1 MRASMKV
8 LIAVF
13 LFISMVGSRAYGQ
26 ERLRVFVSIL
36 PQKFIVEQIGREIVD
51 VDVMV
56 QPGASPHTYEPRPQQ
71 MVAISRARLYFAIG
85 VQFEKAWLE
94 RIASSNPAMKIINT
108 HEGIQRVQMLGHDHD
123 KEGGRQAHSHEEGEP
138 DPHIWLSPPLV
149 LSQAR
154 NILAAL
160 QKADPSNFELYEA
173 NYRRLA
179 SKIIDLDSELRKI
192 FEDKKGRSFMVFHPA
207 WGYFARAYGLS
218 QIPIELEGKE
228 PKPAQLKK
236 LIQEARD
243 RNVKI
248 IFLQPQFSARSAEQV
263 AREIGGEVVTVDP
276 LAFDWEANM
285 KEVAAKFHKALR

>member
-13 LFISMVGSRAYGQ
+13 LFVSMVGSRAYGQ

-123 KEGGRQAHSHEEGEP
+123 KEGEP

-192 FEDKKGRSFMVFHPA
+192 FKDKKGRSFMVFHPA

>member
-123 KEGGRQAHSHEEGEP
+123 KEGEP

-192 FEDKKGRSFMVFHPA
+192 FKDKKGRSFMVFHPA

>member
-1 MRASMKV
+1 MKV

-123 KEGGRQAHSHEEGEP
+123 KEGEP

-192 FEDKKGRSFMVFHPA
+192 FKDKKGRSFMVFHPA

>member
-1 MRASMKV
+1 MKV

-108 HEGIQRVQMLGHDHD
+108 HEGIQRMQMLGHDHD
-123 KEGGRQAHSHEEGEP
+123 KEGEP

-192 FEDKKGRSFMVFHPA
+192 FKDKKGRSFMVFHPA

>member
-94 RIASSNPAMKIINT
+94 RIASSNPTMKIINT
-108 HEGIQRVQMLGHDHD
+108 HEGIQRMQMLGHDHD
-123 KEGGRQAHSHEEGEP
+123 KEGEP

-192 FEDKKGRSFMVFHPA
+192 FKDKKGRSFMVFHPA

-236 LIQEARD
+236 LIQEARN

>member
-1 MRASMKV
+1 MKV

-13 LFISMVGSRAYGQ
+13 LFVSMVGSRAYGQ

-123 KEGGRQAHSHEEGEP
+123 KEGEP

-192 FEDKKGRSFMVFHPA
+192 FKDKKGRSFMVFHPA